1 MNEVADRNSH
11 DDYHNLLF
19 GVRRSVRYHNRR
31 RRFFTALHKLQ
42 VVCSLFLAS
51 VAVMAFAEAIGN
63 EWPRWAKALP
73 AALVSVLTA
82 LDLVFGWVDK
92 TWLHADLERQFI
104 ELERQLEA
112 ARDNPTAELIVQMTD
127 RRLDIERQEP
137 PVLRVL
143 DTLCHN
149 DLAHA
154 MGHGAEQQVRVGFWQ
169 RQFAHLFDFG
179 DHRLGRA

>member
-1 MNEVADRNSH
+1 MNEVEGRDCH
-11 DDYHNLLF
+11 DDYHELLF

-31 RRFFTALHKLQ
+31 RRFYTALHKWQ
-42 VVCSLFLAS
+42 VFCSLLLAS
-51 VAVMAFAEAIGN
+51 AIVMAFAGAIGG
-63 EWPRWAKALP
+63 EWPLWVKTLP
-73 AALVSVLTA
+73 AALVSVLA
-82 LDLVFGWVDK
+82 GLDLVFGTVDK

-104 ELERQLEA
+104 ELERQLGA
-112 ARDNPTAELIVQMTD
+112 ARDNPTAELIAQVTD

-149 DLAHA
+149 ELVHA
-154 MGHGAEQQVRVGFWQ
+154 MGYGAEQQVRVGFWQ
-169 RQFAHLFDFG
+169 RLFANFFDLA

>member
-1 MNEVADRNSH
+1 MNEVAGRNCH

-31 RRFFTALHKLQ
+31 RRFYTALHKSQ
-42 VVCSLFLAS
+42 VFGSLLLAS
-51 VAVMAFAEAIGN
+51 VTVMVFAGVIGG
-63 EWPRWAKALP
+63 EWPLSMKTLP
-73 AALVSVLTA
+73 AVLVSVLA
-82 LDLVFGWVDK
+82 GLDLVFGSVDK

-104 ELERQLEA
+104 GLERQLEA
-112 ARDNPTAELIVQMTD
+112 ARDNPMAELIVQMTD

-149 DLAHA
+149 ELAHA
-154 MGHGAEQQVRVGFWQ
+154 MGYGAEQQVRVSFWQ
-169 RQFAHLFDFG
+169 RLFANFFDLA

>member
-1 MNEVADRNSH
+1 MNEVADRNCH
-11 DDYHNLLF
+11 DDYDALLF

-31 RRFFTALHKLQ
+31 RRFYTAFHKWQ
-42 VVCSLFLAS
+42 VFLSLLLAS
-51 VAVMAFAEAIGN
+51 TTMMAFAGAIGSG
-63 EWPRWAKALP
+63 WPLWLKALP
-73 AALVSVLTA
+73 AALVSVLTG
-82 LDLVFGWVDK
+82 LDLVFGSVDK

-112 ARDNPTAELIVQMTD
+112 ARDNPTAELIVRMTD

-149 DLAHA
+149 ELLRA
-154 MGHGAEQQVRVGFWQ
+154 MGYGAEQQVRVSFWQ
-169 RQFAHLFDFG
+169 RLVADFFDLWE
-179 DHRLGRA
+179 HRLGRA